1 MEMKNLLP
9 DQAKAF
15 LESANYLEP
24 MITQGEQA
32 VHFGIDNMG
41 REFILIA
48 SLVSDVAKLGFL

>member
-1 MEMKNLLP
+1 MEMTQLLP
-9 DQAKAF
+9 DQAKDF
-15 LESANYLEP
+15 LENANYLEP

-32 VHFGIDNMG
+32 IHFGIDNLG